1 MQLIF
6 SPILGSWSDRIGR
19 RPIMLISTF
28 GAVIAYTIFGLA
40 ESLAVLF
47 LSRIVAGTLGGN
59 ISTAQAYIADITT
72 DDNRARG
79 MGLIGAGFGI
89 GFGLGPAMATA
100 LVHPAFPELLA
111 HVGPVSFAE

>member
-1 MQLIF
+1 MTLFRSVLPLLPFYASEFSASAITIGLLYSVYSFMQLIL

-47 LSRIVAGTLGGN
+47 LSRIVVGTMGGD
-59 ISTAQAYIADITT
+59 ISSAQAYIADITT
-72 DDNRARG
+72 DVILSTSMRLSG
-79 MGLIGAGFGI
+79 
-89 GFGLGPAMATA
+89 
-100 LVHPAFPELLA
+100 
-111 HVGPVSFAE
+111 